1 MQDALEQRVR
11 VGVAAGAHDEH
22 IPAELLVEFIRREAR
37 PRRGEHRALD
47 DFQLGID
54 ADFLEF
60 FRDDFCHFHS
70 AVVHCAGHDGHI
82 KAVRITGF
90 RQQLLRLFRVVG
102 HNADRG
108 VTRHRGRHDAVNRG
122 FAQATVEV
130 FADGVAVD
138 GVADGLTD
146 SRDAH
151 RRMVGSA
158 VELEQV
164 AAVAIGL
171 ADGHTVQRVQTNRVI
186 RGNTVGDV
194 RLSSFDG
201 NRTAGL
207 FGNNLHDDFMGE
219 GCAFVVVLKGFKL
232 QDLALVPLGALE
244 GARAVNALRG
254 LAEVSAVLF
263 NVFRIQHECPM
274 LRNRLQEERLGLLQG
289 DDEGVVIRRNRR
301 INEGRSVR
309 GVALRIFG
317 IQQAVKRRL
326 EVVGGAVTARVE
338 VHVLT
343 QMERPRHLVLGRFIA
358 FRHLANDVAIVVVA
372 QQTVIVLRHN
382 LAVGNIVLRIEN
394 ILIVANDPGD
404 GVLVA
409 IFRGRGGR
417 KDHRER
423 HGEREQGSKQLLH
436 VEFLPFY
443 YSTILLGSTAS

>member
-1 MQDALEQRVR
+1 M
-11 VGVAAGAHDEH
+11 
-22 IPAELLVEFIRREAR
+22 
-37 PRRGEHRALD
+37 
-47 DFQLGID
+47 
-54 ADFLEF
+54 
-60 FRDDFCHFHS
+60 
-70 AVVHCAGHDGHI
+70 
-82 KAVRITGF
+82 
-90 RQQLLRLFRVVG
+90 
-102 HNADRG
+102 
-108 VTRHRGRHDAVNRG
+108 GR
-122 FAQATVEV
+122 
-130 FADGVAVD
+130 
-138 GVADGLTD
+138 
-146 SRDAH
+146 
-151 RRMVGSA
+151 SA

-201 NRTAGL
+201 NRAAGL
-207 FGNNLHDDFMGE
+207 FRNNLHDDFMGE

-263 NVFRIQHECPM
+263 DVFRIQHECPM

-289 DDEGVVIRRNRR
+289 DDEGVIVGCNRR
-301 INEGRSVR
+301 ADERSVR

-326 EVVGGAVTARVE
+326 EVVGSAVTAGVE

-358 FRHLANDVAIVVVA
+358 FRNLANDVAIVVVA
-372 QQTVIVLRHN
+372 QQTVVILRHN

-423 HGEREQGSKQLLH
+423 HGEREQDSKQLLH